1 MRKQGNQI
9 RLAEIDRD
17 FTIVRHFR
25 EKTKRVMLSLLW
37 DVFQRKPKV
46 TVFVVRHR
54 ANIRGI

>member
-9 RLAEIDRD
+9 RFAEIDRD